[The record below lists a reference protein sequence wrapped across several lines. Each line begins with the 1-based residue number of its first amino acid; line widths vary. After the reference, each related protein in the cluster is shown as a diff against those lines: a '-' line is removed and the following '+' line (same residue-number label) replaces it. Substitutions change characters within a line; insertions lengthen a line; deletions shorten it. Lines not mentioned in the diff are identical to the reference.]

1 MRPMWSVGGVLVMA
15 WGLGCGG
22 AKDGAVSEV
31 CAGLLPGDAVITEF
45 LNDPEGTDT
54 GHEYVEV
61 HATSRAAVDLR
72 GVMLYAARADGSQ
85 ERDHAFTESVVIP
98 ANGYL
103 VLGDVREGPL
113 PEHVDHAYGDALG
126 ALGNTSGVLG
136 LRCGE
141 RVLDEVSLSAPG
153 KAGVA
158 RTYDGRLVPDA
169 EANDDASRW
178 CDATGEATRGFR
190 GSPGEPNAPCVSAA
204 PDGGTSDG
212 GVIRDGGVDAGTR
225 ETCVPPGAVGPR
237 ALLRPR
243 SGSLVLTEVMANPR
257 GDDTLGEW
265 VEVLATE
272 PVDLNGLSL
281 GTDSAATTFESSR
294 CLSLAAGEYAVLA
307 RQREATLNGGLPVP
321 VATFGV
327 DLRNAGGSVWLRSG
341 DTLIDGVSLGG
352 AEDGVS
358 IQVSASHANARDNDA
373 PDAWCRATEPYG
385 ARGDLGTPGR
395 ANRECSAQGSSDAG
409 VDAGLLDA
417 GSDAGVTGPTC
428 IDRTTGK
435 ARALRSPEPG
445 SLVLTEFMADPSAVA
460 DTVGEWVEVLALREV
475 DLNGLVL
482 SSESGSS
489 LLSSPLCL
497 TLRAGAL
504 GVIARSDESALNG
517 GLPAV
522 LGTFGFN
529 LVNGAGAH
537 WLRLSLDGR
546 MLDTVTYSS
555 VATPGVAS
563 QLRPGVRDAVGND
576 APSSFCLAPVSA
588 RYGAGDR
595 GTPGRENVACA
606 P

>member
-1 MRPMWSVGGVLVMA
+1 MGSVGGAWVLA
-15 WGLGCGG
+15 WGMGCGG
-22 AKDGAVSEV
+22 AKEGAVSEV
-31 CAGLLPGDAVITEF
+31 CAGLLPGDVVITEF
-45 LNDPEGTDT
+45 LNDPEGPDT

-61 HATSRAAVDLR
+61 HATPRAAVDLR
-72 GVMLYAARADGSQ
+72 GVTLYAARADGSQ
-85 ERDHAFTESVVIP
+85 ARDHAFMESVVIP

-126 ALGNTSGVLG
+126 GLGNASGVLG

-141 RVLDEVSLSAPG
+141 RVLDEVSLSAPA

-158 RTYDGRLVPDA
+158 RTYDGRWVPDA
-169 EANDDASRW
+169 EGNDDASRW
-178 CDATGEATRGFR
+178 CDAPGAATRGFR
-190 GSPGEPNAPCVSAA
+190 GSPGEPNQPCASTA

-212 GVIRDGGVDAGTR
+212 GLIRDGGVDAGTR

-237 ALLRPR
+237 PLLRPR
-243 SGSLVLTEVMANPR
+243 PGSLVLTEVMANPR

-272 PVDLNGLSL
+272 PVDLNGVSL
-281 GTDSAATTFESSR
+281 GTDSAAATLESSR

-307 RQREATLNGGLPVP
+307 RQREATLNGGLPTP
-321 VATFGV
+321 VATFGM

-341 DTLIDGVSLGG
+341 DTLIDGVVLSG
-352 AEDGVS
+352 AEEGVAV
-358 IQVSASHANARDNDA
+358 QLSASRANARDNDS
-373 PDAWCRATEPYG
+373 PDAWCRATEPFG

-395 ANRECSAQGSSDAG
+395 ANRDCSVKGTGDAG
-409 VDAGLLDA
+409 VDAGLSDA
-417 GSDAGVTGPTC
+417 GSDAGITGPTC
-428 IDRTTGK
+428 IDRTTGR
-435 ARALRSPEPG
+435 ARALRSPDPG
-445 SLVLTEFMADPSAVA
+445 MLVVTEFMADPSAVA
-460 DTVGEWVEVLALREV
+460 DTVGEWVEVLALRDV

-497 TLRAGAL
+497 NLKAGGL
-504 GVIARSDESALNG
+504 GVIARSEEAALNG

-537 WLRLSLDGR
+537 WLRLSLEGR
-546 MLDTVTYSS
+546 MLDTVAYSS
-555 VATPGVAS
+555 AATPGVAS

-576 APSSFCLAPVSA
+576 VPGNFCLAPVSA